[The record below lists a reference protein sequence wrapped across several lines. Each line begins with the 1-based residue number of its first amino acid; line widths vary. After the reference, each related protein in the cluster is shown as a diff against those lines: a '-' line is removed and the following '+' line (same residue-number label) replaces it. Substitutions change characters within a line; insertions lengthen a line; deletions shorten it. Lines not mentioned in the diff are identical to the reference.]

1 MVPDALSSGK
11 PPPRFFFPGR
21 GRRKNSAI
29 FGARSP
35 VEGLQ
40 TVLVPSVKD
49 FHPAPAAMTDKIYL
63 NSNELTKDSFRLAK
77 KIYDSGF
84 NPDVII
90 GLWRGGTPVGIA
102 VHEFL
107 HYKGVNCYHTAV
119 KTSSYTG
126 IDQHGATVIENLE
139 PVLKRLTPESRVL
152 IVDDIFDTGM
162 TVNALVGTVMKAGI
176 PREDIKVAVYD
187 YKVPLYKNEEPLP
200 IQPDYWC
207 RKHILNK
214 PEDSR
219 WIHYTCHEF
228 IGLEHDEIDEVYKDP
243 EVRDI
248 LHTILEK

>member
-1 MVPDALSSGK
+1 MSKEFITCDMIRDAALKLVYKMHTVDGFVPD
-11 PPPRFFFPGR
+11 
-21 GRRKNSAI
+21 
-29 FGARSP
+29 
-35 VEGLQ
+35 V
-40 TVLVPSVKD
+40 
-49 FHPAPAAMTDKIYL
+49 
-63 NSNELTKDSFRLAK
+63 
-77 KIYDSGF
+77 IYDS
-84 NPDVII
+84 
-90 GLWRGGTPVGIA
+90 LRGGAYMANVMSEYYKLIAMKEGKTPVFYAA
-102 VHEFL
+102 VVARS
-107 HYKGVNCYHTAV
+107 YGDV
-119 KTSSYTG
+119 KEHSSHVD
-126 IDQHGATVIENLE
+126 IDGWTWSPKNLN
-139 PVLKRLTPESRVL
+139 
-152 IVDDIFDTGM
+152 FDTGM